1 MLRTM
6 NNREKNSYVRGRSIE
21 ALQAMIGEQ
30 EFGSITVS
38 ALTERAG
45 GGRATFYRNF
55 DSKED
60 VLRQESERLTGIWR
74 LRWERQSGSA
84 DNFLVSLL
92 DFYKE
97 HTPFYLALYRAGLFQ
112 MVLDDYLRWSKITSE
127 LPNAAAYL
135 KSALAYLTYGWV
147 VEWAHRGMRES
158 GTELA
163 GMISESQQKR
173 SRPPPERWPRIA
185 RGCAP
190 GGAKEALYEQE
201 PGEPQGFAWLSF
213 GGPEE
218 TRTLDLSDANRTLS
232 HAGRFQRRSIP

>member
-1 MLRTM
+1 MFRPM
-6 NNREKNSYVRGRSIE
+6 NNREKNSYVRERILE
-21 ALQAMIGEQ
+21 ALLALIGEQ

-45 GGRATFYRNF
+45 VGRASFYRNF

-112 MVLDDYLRWSKITSE
+112 MVLDDYLRWSEITPE

-163 GMISESQQKR
+163 GMIAESQQKS
-173 SRPPPERWPRIA
+173 SRPPPER
-185 RGCAP
+185 
-190 GGAKEALYEQE
+190 
-201 PGEPQGFAWLSF
+201 
-213 GGPEE
+213 
-218 TRTLDLSDANRTLS
+218 
-232 HAGRFQRRSIP
+232 